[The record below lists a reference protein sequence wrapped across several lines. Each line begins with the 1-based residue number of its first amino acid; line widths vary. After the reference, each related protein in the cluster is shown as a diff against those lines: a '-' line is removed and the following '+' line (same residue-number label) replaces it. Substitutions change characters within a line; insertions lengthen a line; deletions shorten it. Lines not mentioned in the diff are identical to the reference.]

1 MPNLACTICRR
12 VAVLIG
18 KVKQQRKSRAISV
31 RYMITL
37 NFFFFVGLGKC
48 VRIDGA
54 TLLRAFCLAS
64 LDDVR
69 ELKEKKN

>member
-1 MPNLACTICRR
+1 
-12 VAVLIG
+12 
-18 KVKQQRKSRAISV
+18 
-31 RYMITL
+31 MITL
-37 NFFFFVGLGKC
+37 NFFFVGLGKC

-69 ELKEKKN
+69 ELKEKKRKILEKGKPWRQSEETSRMTESRAQIVTGA